1 MTIAVLSGAL
11 TLSALALLLA
21 IRRVRRAE
29 AGAAAATREL
39 IGARAELQQCQR
51 LLGHADRLSALGML
65 VASVAHEVRNPLVS
79 VRAFAQLLPE
89 RLHDEEFRTT
99 FRELALTEIDRIGVL
114 INDLLACARPSAA
127 TVEPIDVSDTLAQ
140 ICRLVEIEGKRRGVV
155 VRAVFAPP
163 LPRIS
168 IDQGLIKQ
176 VFLNVLLNAIHACD
190 AEGQITLATRTIGDS
205 DTSFLQV
212 EVRDSG
218 RGIPAADLERIFD
231 PFFTT
236 KEGGSGLGLFIAR
249 RIVHDH
255 GGVIEVDSTPGKG
268 TAVRV
273 NFPLPSGGA
282 PVAPRADLI
291 DDAHGLHHRS
301 VTHG

>member
-1 MTIAVLSGAL
+1 MTIAVLGAAL
-11 TLSALALLLA
+11 MLSALALLRALW
-21 IRRVRRAE
+21 RLRRAE

-39 IGARAELQQCQR
+39 IGLRAELQQCQR
-51 LLGHADRLSALGML
+51 LLGHADRLSAVGML
-65 VASVAHEVRNPLVS
+65 AASVAHEVRNSLVS
-79 VRAFAQLLPE
+79 VRTFAQLLPE

-114 INDLLACARPSAA
+114 VNDLLACARPSAD
-127 TVEPIDVSDTLAQ
+127 TIEPVDVGDTLAQ
-140 ICRLVEIEGKRRGVV
+140 LCRLVEIEAKQRGIVI
-155 VRAVFAPP
+155 RAVFPPP

-190 AEGQITLATRTIGDS
+190 AEGHITLATRTIRDL
-205 DTSFLQV
+205 DASFLQV
-212 EVRDSG
+212 EVCDSG

-249 RIVHDH
+249 RIVGDH

-282 PVAPRADLI
+282 PVEPRTDLK
-291 DDAHGLHHRS
+291 DDAYGLHHRS